1 MGPGLTSISLPKVRL
16 FVVLEEGRAIGGRR
30 CQGVE
35 DAQAATYRRR
45 RRRRRHRVM
54 RETRQQRG
62 DHLPTPLTCPLHS
75 PGICRSNCLGP
86 RSPPLLITWITNEGE
101 RAKESEVRIK
111 KKSKEEETYPSSRPR
126 ARQCTCCTLCRAAP
140 RSLHSRRGRSA
151 HSTRSTC
158 CWPPQSRTSGR
169 CH

>member
-35 DAQAATYRRR
+35 DAQAATYRR

-111 KKSKEEETYPSSRPR
+111 KNSEEEETYPSSRPR